1 MEENRFHFD
10 ARWAVGRFF
19 PMPCYESRRASELL
33 TRLVF
38 HAVRAS
44 QRLHVLDHSIR
55 CKPYLQLEQACYE
68 VLRTPFQMPVEGGES
83 AIQTIDRID
92 LQPYGLHFSLNETY
106 AAYLLFAGNC
116 DEMLRRAMSVG
127 ADAPK
132 PLPLDETHRSTV
144 VKALQAFHRDRITT
158 SNCQAIYALENG
170 QKVLPRDVFGVGELE
185 RILAVLGAST
195 AP

>member
-10 ARWAVGRFF
+10 ARWAVDGFF
-19 PMPCYESRRASELL
+19 PIPSYESRRASELL
-33 TRLVF
+33 RRLVF
-38 HAVRAS
+38 HAVSAS
-44 QRLHVLDHSIR
+44 QRLHVLDHSLS
-55 CKPYLQLEQACYE
+55 CTPDFQLEQACYE

-92 LQPYGLHFSLNETY
+92 LQPDGLHFSLNETY

-116 DEMLRRAMSVG
+116 DEMLRRAMSF
-127 ADAPK
+127 DIEAPK
-132 PLPLDETHRSTV
+132 PLPLNETHRSIV
-144 VKALQAFHRDRITT
+144 VKALQAFHRDLITM